1 VQQSWPQ
8 VTSDDQQQQTTFW
21 PDWIIWSGKSHLHI
35 VNLQHTGRAWPVWN
49 RSTQRRCSVSNLRAV
64 TAAVSDLSMRARE
77 SGNKSSF
84 LLIRLATSRRVLAFP
99 TVDKLRYYDGRW
111 TFGTALNLPLNVA
124 GKSSASPPNL
134 TNDRETLCQKYT
146 KGSIVG
152 PTRKIHSDMWPILP
166 LNLTG
171 ERSKSPKFCLD
182 F

>member
-49 RSTQRRCSVSNLRAV
+49 RSTQRCSVSNLRAV

-77 SGNKSSF
+77 LGNKSSF

-146 KGSIVG
+146 KGLIVG
-152 PTRKIHSDMWPILP
+152 PTRKIHSDMWPIP
-166 LNLTG
+166 P
-171 ERSKSPKFCLD
+171 PKFYRGKGQKVPN
-182 F
+182 FASNF